1 MFLSTCW
8 RRIIN
13 KMLTRIL
20 AVALKEIRQLSRDTR
35 MLFVLFLFPVVL
47 LILFGY
53 AISFDV
59 HHAKLGV
66 FDKDKSEASRNFIKV
81 LTSSEYFDLVT
92 VIRNESEIK
101 NDLDRQT
108 VQAVMVIPEN
118 FSQNF
123 YSNRE
128 VKLQILVD
136 GVNGNTAAILQNYIN
151 TAVLSYSQKLAKE
164 VTDLT
169 AKRTYIPI
177 KVESLFWYNPTL
189 NSTYMLIPGL
199 IAMILVLTAV
209 ISISLSIVR
218 EKEKGTVEQILVSPV
233 SSTELLVGKVLP
245 YIFVSLFIGGL
256 ILVLSYFLFGL
267 VVKGSLIDL
276 FLTTML
282 FVFAS
287 LALGIFVSS
296 IAKSQQVA
304 FQLATL
310 VSMLPATILSGFI
323 FPIESMPPVVQVI
336 TNITPAKF
344 YLTILKNIILKGTG
358 FNVFWP
364 DVIYLNLFAF
374 FFLTL
379 AILINKKSRIA

>member
-1 MFLSTCW
+1 
-8 RRIIN
+8 
-13 KMLTRIL
+13 MLTRIY
-20 AVALKEIRQLSRDTR
+20 AVALKELRQLLRDTR
-35 MLFVLFLFPVVL
+35 MLFVLFVFPILL

-59 HHAKLGV
+59 HHAKLAV
-66 FDKDKSEASRNFIKV
+66 FDKDKSEASKNFVKI

-92 VIRNESEIK
+92 IIRNESEIK
-101 NDLDRQT
+101 EDLDRQV
-108 VQAVMVIPEN
+108 VQAVMVVPEN
-118 FSQNF
+118 FSKDF

-128 VKLQILVD
+128 VKLQMLID

-151 TAVLSYSQKLAKE
+151 TEVISYSQKLAKE
-164 VTDLT
+164 VTDVS
-169 AKRTYIPI
+169 AKKSYIPI
-177 KVESLFWYNPTL
+177 TVEALFWYNPTL
-189 NSTYMLIPGL
+189 NSTFMLIPGL

-233 SSTELLVGKVLP
+233 SSSELLIGKVIP
-245 YIFVSLFIGGL
+245 YIFISLFIGAL
-256 ILVLSYFLFGL
+256 ILIMSYFLFGL
-267 VVKGSLIDL
+267 VVKGSLFDL
-276 FLTTML
+276 FLTSTL

-304 FQLATL
+304 FQMATL
-310 VSMLPATILSGFI
+310 ISMLPATLLSGFI

-344 YLTILKNIILKGTG
+344 YLTILKDIILKGTS
-358 FNVFWP
+358 FNIFWP
-364 DVIYLNLFAF
+364 EVIYLNLFAF
-374 FFLTL
+374 FFLSL